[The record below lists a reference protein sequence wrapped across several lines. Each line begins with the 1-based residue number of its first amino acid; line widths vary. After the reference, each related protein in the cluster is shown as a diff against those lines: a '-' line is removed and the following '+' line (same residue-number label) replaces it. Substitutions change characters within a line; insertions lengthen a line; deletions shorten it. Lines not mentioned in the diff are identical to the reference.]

1 MEKRSDFD
9 YCVQKTKED
18 GAGKPPHNLRA
29 VYAFAGKSLGRK
41 VLTPAIALATFYGV
55 CFLVAVI
62 TAL

>member
-29 VYAFAGKSLGRK
+29 IHAFAGKSYGRK
-41 VLTPAIALATFYGV
+41 VLTPAIALAAFYGV
-55 CFLVAVI
+55 CFILAVVAS
-62 TAL
+62 L

>member
-29 VYAFAGKSLGRK
+29 IHAFAGKSYGRK
-41 VLTPAIALATFYGV
+41 VLTPTYV
-55 CFLVAVI
+55 V
-62 TAL
+62 

>member
-29 VYAFAGKSLGRK
+29 IHAFAGKSYGRK
-41 VLTPAIALATFYGV
+41 VLTPAIALAAFYGV
-55 CFLVAVI
+55 CFILAVA
-62 TAL
+62 ASL